1 MKRKYIPGDLVM
13 TNGVPLGTVKDVVY
27 RVTASDPSATLELD
41 DGTVLKCFLCLENIE
56 GAKFGEKGCLL
67 DESCA
72 WVKDIVPIPLT
83 PEILEKNGWDKE
95 EKDGSVFSLS
105 EAFMGGDENDEDNY
119 TCFQLYYQN
128 KKDGWIIDMR
138 GEPLKFEVHYV
149 HELQHL
155 FFGLGINSE
164 MEV

>member
-1 MKRKYIPGDLVM
+1 MDKLYIPGDLVM
-13 TNGVPLGTVKDVVY
+13 VDN
-27 RVTASDPSATLELD
+27 
-41 DGTVLKCFLCLENIE
+41 
-56 GAKFGEKGCLL
+56 
-67 DESCA
+67 
-72 WVKDIVPIPLT
+72 DIVKVMTRSVNYFLKIINNYDVMFSSGNVYKYSPNELKPIPLT
-83 PEILEKNGWDKE
+83 QEILEKNGWDKE

-128 KKDGWIIDMR
+128 KKDGWVIDMR
-138 GEPLKFEVHYV
+138 GEPLKFEIHYI

-155 FFGLGINSE
+155 FFGLEINHE

>member
-1 MKRKYIPGDLVM
+1 MDKLYIPGDLVM
-13 TNGVPLGTVKDVVY
+13 VDN
-27 RVTASDPSATLELD
+27 
-41 DGTVLKCFLCLENIE
+41 
-56 GAKFGEKGCLL
+56 
-67 DESCA
+67 
-72 WVKDIVPIPLT
+72 DIVKVMAISINYFLKIINNYDVMFHSGNVYKYSPNELKPIPLT

-128 KKDGWIIDMR
+128 KEDGWVIDMR

-155 FFGLGINSE
+155 LFGFGINHE